1 MINVACLSYNDIFI
15 KNFNSNNIK
24 IDYFNNIKLI
34 NTTSYNVFIII
45 YDRYNIDI
53 FKCIE
58 RLRIKSKKPIF
69 ILYSI
74 NDKEIIEELYQSD
87 VSDVMR
93 LDIDL
98 VYLEHK
104 IIKESKISYSEYFS
118 FKSLEIDYKLQL
130 INYDVTSTYLTNI
143 ETKILIELT
152 NSLNKPISKQNLIK
166 QVWGYETDDY
176 RNLETHIKTIR
187 KKLGPYKMYLI
198 TVWGYGYAFVENI
211 PNITKKEPV

>member
-69 ILYSI
+69 
-74 NDKEIIEELYQSD
+74 
-87 VSDVMR
+87 
-93 LDIDL
+93 
-98 VYLEHK
+98 
-104 IIKESKISYSEYFS
+104 
-118 FKSLEIDYKLQL
+118 
-130 INYDVTSTYLTNI
+130 
-143 ETKILIELT
+143 
-152 NSLNKPISKQNLIK
+152 
-166 QVWGYETDDY
+166 
-176 RNLETHIKTIR
+176 
-187 KKLGPYKMYLI
+187 
-198 TVWGYGYAFVENI
+198 
-211 PNITKKEPV
+211 